1 MDSQRIDQSV
11 ATYRRAQQLADAHK
25 VVARE
30 ALYTALYD
38 TNALDAPEVALLLQ
52 MPRWEVLSDRARRKF
67 WPSTFTAEEI
77 RGALTKIP
85 PEIYLE
91 AHNSVY
97 ANQPWEIYAI
107 APCTWTHNAD
117 GSLVVTELH
126 MQIEPDSE
134 GRRVFGPTM
143 PKLPTTDET
152 DHADE

>member
-38 TNALDAPEVALLLQ
+38 TQDLDAAEVALLLQ
-52 MPRWEVLSDRARRKF
+52 MPPSKVTDHRVTRKF
-67 WPSTFTAEEI
+67 WPSSFSPESVRAP
-77 RGALTKIP
+77 LTRIP

-91 AHNSVY
+91 AHNSAY
-97 ANQPWEIYAI
+97 ANQPWELYAN
-107 APCTWTHNAD
+107 APYTWPHNAD
-117 GSLVVTELH
+117 GSLVVTHLH

-143 PKLPTTDET
+143 PKLPITDET